1 MTWLTPDPGG
11 HPAERLRALLAAEQ
25 TLIVPGV
32 FHGLSA
38 LLARRA
44 GIDQDDAWRLFSGGD
59 AMLLARL
66 AGCERATAD
75 QILAA
80 FEPMSGAVDRFI
92 DRFDGMDDAA
102 IERQRQWLRLD
113 PHYRAAREALD
124 RGNG

>member
-44 GIDQDDAWRLFSGGD
+44 GAEAIYLSDRVFVFSRRPAVIALELVVD
-59 AMLLARL
+59 IAYPRSQRTRFLEQFTELEKR
-66 AGCERATAD
+66 AG
-75 QILAA
+75 I
-80 FEPMSGAVDRFI
+80 
-92 DRFDGMDDAA
+92 
-102 IERQRQWLRLD
+102 
-113 PHYRAAREALD
+113 AL
-124 RGNG
+124 GVVKQ